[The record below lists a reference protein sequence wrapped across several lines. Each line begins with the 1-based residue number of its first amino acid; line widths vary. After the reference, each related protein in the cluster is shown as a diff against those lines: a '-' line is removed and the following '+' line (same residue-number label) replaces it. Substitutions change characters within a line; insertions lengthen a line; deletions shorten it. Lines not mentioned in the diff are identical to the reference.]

1 MRARN
6 FDRRIQCIKIERIEF
21 KRAKVSSTTMLFA
34 INVISG
40 NYQYT
45 KVPKIFRAKV
55 KAQIALMVE
64 DDELLEELTKE
75 DVAE

>member
-1 MRARN
+1 MKLLKKIKN
-6 FDRRIQCIKIERIEF
+6 KIERGLDMMI
-21 KRAKVSSTTMLFA
+21 KLYA

-40 NYQYT
+40 NYQYA
-45 KVPKIFRAKV
+45 KIPKLLKSKV

-75 DVAE
+75 SAEQTA

>member
-1 MRARN
+1 MKLLKKIKN
-6 FDRRIQCIKIERIEF
+6 KIERGTDMMI
-21 KRAKVSSTTMLFA
+21 KLYA
-34 INVISG
+34 INIISG
-40 NYQYT
+40 NYQYS
-45 KVPKIFRAKV
+45 KVPKCLKPKV

>member
-1 MRARN
+1 MMKLLHK
-6 FDRRIQCIKIERIEF
+6 IKDEIERGTDMMI
-21 KRAKVSSTTMLFA
+21 KLYA
-34 INVISG
+34 INIISG
-40 NYQYT
+40 NYQYA
-45 KVPKIFRAKV
+45 KVPKCLKPKV

>member
-1 MRARN
+1 MKLVKKLKN
-6 FDRRIQCIKIERIEF
+6 EIERGIDMMI
-21 KRAKVSSTTMLFA
+21 KLYA

-40 NYQYT
+40 NYQYAKIP
-45 KVPKIFRAKV
+45 KVLKPKV

-75 DVAE
+75 SAEQSA

>member
-1 MRARN
+1 MKLLHKIKN
-6 FDRRIQCIKIERIEF
+6 KIERGTDMMI
-21 KRAKVSSTTMLFA
+21 KLYA
-34 INVISG
+34 INIISNG
-40 NYQYT
+40 YPYA
-45 KVPKIFRAKV
+45 KVPKCLKPKV

>member
-1 MRARN
+1 MKLLKKIKN
-6 FDRRIQCIKIERIEF
+6 KIERGLDMMI
-21 KRAKVSSTTMLFA
+21 KLYA

-45 KVPKIFRAKV
+45 KIPKVLKPKV

>member
-1 MRARN
+1 M
-6 FDRRIQCIKIERIEF
+6 
-21 KRAKVSSTTMLFA
+21 AKVSSTTMLFA

-40 NYQYT
+40 NYQYS

-55 KAQIALMVE
+55 KAHIALMVE

>member
-1 MRARN
+1 MKLLKKIKN
-6 FDRRIQCIKIERIEF
+6 KIERGLDMMI
-21 KRAKVSSTTMLFA
+21 KLYA

-40 NYQYT
+40 NYKYAKIP
-45 KVPKIFRAKV
+45 KVLKPKV

>member
-1 MRARN
+1 MKLLKKIK
-6 FDRRIQCIKIERIEF
+6 DKIERGIDMMI
-21 KRAKVSSTTMLFA
+21 KLYA

-45 KVPKIFRAKV
+45 KIPKVLKPKV

-64 DDELLEELTKE
+64 DDELLAELTKE

>member
-1 MRARN
+1 MKLLKKIK
-6 FDRRIQCIKIERIEF
+6 DKIERGLDMMI
-21 KRAKVSSTTMLFA
+21 KLYA

-40 NYQYT
+40 NYQYA
-45 KVPKIFRAKV
+45 KIPKLLKPKV

-75 DVAE
+75 SAEQSA

>member
-1 MRARN
+1 MKLLKKIKN
-6 FDRRIQCIKIERIEF
+6 KIERGIDMMI
-21 KRAKVSSTTMLFA
+21 KLYA

-40 NYQYT
+40 NYQYA
-45 KVPKIFRAKV
+45 KIPKLLKPKV

-75 DVAE
+75 SAEQSA